1 MTLNET
7 DKATMISYR
16 IEQAEETI
24 KEAELLISNKMYR
37 AANNRIYYGIF
48 YALLAIALKQDFS
61 TSKHSQLIGWFNKT
75 FIAPEILNRE
85 LGKTISR
92 IFESRI
98 KGDYDSFITIS
109 ENEINSRFSE
119 MKTAI
124 QQLKDF
130 ILKRLN

>member
-1 MTLNET
+1 MRPITGYTTEV
-7 DKATMISYR
+7 
-16 IEQAEETI
+16 
-24 KEAELLISNKMYR
+24 
-37 AANNRIYYGIF
+37 F
-48 YALLAIALKQDFS
+48 YALLALALKHDFT

-75 FIAPEILNRE
+75 FIAPEILSRE

-109 ENEINSRFSE
+109 ESEISSRFSE

-130 ILKRLN
+130 IQK